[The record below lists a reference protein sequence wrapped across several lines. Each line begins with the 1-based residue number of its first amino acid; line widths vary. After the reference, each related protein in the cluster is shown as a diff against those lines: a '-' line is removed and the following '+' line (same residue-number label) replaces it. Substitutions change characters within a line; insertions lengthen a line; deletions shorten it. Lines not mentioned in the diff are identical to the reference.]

1 MKLPLFKAA
10 FKDQQTSMWIYV
22 GVMLFYGLLI
32 MVAYL
37 SVEDTLSD
45 PLSRADGIV
54 LTKIGEGH
62 GGSEV
67 FNLRWETKAGTA
79 SHIALG
85 FDTDEEN
92 DLMNFTF
99 EDIEGLN
106 ITLIRDLYQGGMN
119 SSLFEEYLETYP
131 WLSEFLNETLD
142 LRGGAGEEY
151 PPPIP
156 LDGIFPDVDLSGIEL
171 VYFGEEAFVNFT
183 NSGTS
188 EFFIV
193 GLIPN
198 DWNLSNME
206 VLGPVTSFDLVKESD
221 FDAYLE
227 DNPMMEALLG
237 DEFVSFTTLDGFV
250 ALEYFS
256 MWPLMLLIFMAIKT
270 GGTVSKHIDDQSIDI
285 LLATGYSRMRFLNEK
300 MLVIA
305 VNLVLVVVAAWI
317 GIILGIFI
325 IGEPVPV
332 AGITYAFIGSLPLAL
347 GIIGLS
353 LLLSV
358 LIDENSKTTG
368 AILGLTIFMF
378 MIQIVS
384 NIAGW
389 SDSLGYVSLFTYY
402 NMIELMVRHSFD
414 MVNVIV
420 PTLIGV
426 VSIIAS
432 YILFKKKEIHA

>member
-10 FKDQQTSMWIYV
+10 LKDQQTSMWIYV

-45 PLSRADGIV
+45 PLSKADGIV
-54 LTKIGEGH
+54 LTKIDEDPH
-62 GGSEV
+62 GNGV

-85 FDTDEEN
+85 FDTDEGM
-92 DLMNFTF
+92 DLRNFTM

-106 ITLIRDLYQGGMN
+106 FTLIRE
-119 SSLFEEYLETYP
+119 LFEGGINISSFEDYLKDYP
-131 WLSEFLNETLD
+131 WMMEFFNDTID
-142 LRGGAGEEY
+142 LGFGEENGY
-151 PPPIP
+151 SSPIP
-156 LDGIFPDVDLSGIEL
+156 LDGLVPDVDLSGIEL
-171 VYFGEEAFVNFT
+171 VYFGEDIFVNFT
-183 NSGTS
+183 NSGS
-188 EFFIV
+188 SMFFIV
-193 GLIPN
+193 GLIPS

-206 VLGPVTSFDLVKESD
+206 VLGPVTSLNLVKESD
-221 FDAYLE
+221 FDAYLQ
-227 DNPMMEALLG
+227 DNPMFEALMG
-237 DEFVSFTTLDGFV
+237 EEFISFTTLDGFI

-270 GGTVSKHIDDQSIDI
+270 GGTVSKHVDDQSIDI
-285 LLATGYSRMRFLNEK
+285 LLATGYSRFRFLNEK
-300 MLVIA
+300 MLVIL
-305 VNLVLVVVAAWI
+305 VNLVLVVLAAWI
-317 GIILGIFI
+317 GIVLGIFI
-325 IGEPVPV
+325 IGEPVPLT
-332 AGITYAFIGSLPLAL
+332 GITFAFLGSLPLAV

-389 SDSLGYVSLFTYY
+389 NDSLGYISLFTYY
-402 NMIELMVRHSFD
+402 NMVELMSRHTFD
-414 MVNVIV
+414 LVNVIV
-420 PTLIGV
+420 PMLVGMTTIA
-426 VSIIAS
+426 AS